1 MSLIEKLAGNIR
13 GSIAILFALML
24 PVVVGAAGVALDFSQ
39 AYLVQQRLS
48 QALDAAALAG
58 AASSTDPDEIEA
70 KILAFFEANY
80 PPEVLGAAFTP
91 VVEVVDNEVRIRGTA
106 EYDTIFVA
114 VLGIDDIEVAAHA
127 TVQRQVRGLEVVM
140 VLDNTGSMVE
150 EIDSLKEAADNF
162 VDIIFDAALEE
173 EDVKIGI
180 VPYSST
186 VNVGRYGLGLYP
198 NGVTYDDGIPFVTQ
212 PPGVSYTSNPD
223 STTNWNGCVVEHKST
238 TNDPYNTG
246 AVHVANSRG
255 QLWRSSSS
263 SSANWKGHGWNPAST
278 SNDPSPNDFT
288 DSHAGPWDIYQYGR
302 VIAQNSKCSDQGSG
316 YTTSRCSSCNSS
328 SASSSTRDRCNTSY
342 CFCWYSDVN
351 RYCPEATVFPL
362 TSEREDLHD
371 HIDLMYPEGATVP
384 SLGMVWGARL
394 LSPEP
399 PFREGSDW
407 GNEHWQK
414 AILFMTDGETAI
426 SGDMT
431 GYWAGSKNS
440 IGNATVDTRLKSL
453 CTTLKNDSHKVK
465 IYTVIFGQLNE
476 ATQTTYRDCATSP
489 SHYYEAL
496 DQDELVEVF
505 EDIARDLA
513 NLHISE

>member
-1 MSLIEKLAGNIR
+1 MMLIRTMLEDIR
-13 GSIAILFALML
+13 GGIAILFALML
-24 PVVVGAAGVALDFSQ
+24 PIVVGAAGVALDFSQ

-58 AASSTDPDEIEA
+58 AASSTDPEEIEA
-70 KILAFFEANY
+70 KVLAFFEANY

-91 VVEVVDNEVRIRGTA
+91 EVEVIDNEVRISGTA
-106 EYDTIFVA
+106 QYETLFVE
-114 VLGIDDIEVAAHA
+114 VLGIDDIDVAAHA

-140 VLDNTGSMVE
+140 VLDNTGSMAE
-150 EIDSLKEAADNF
+150 EMDSLKEAADSF

-198 NGVTYDDGIPFVTQ
+198 NGVTYDDGVPFVTQ

-238 TNDPYNTG
+238 DADPYDPAAT
-246 AVHVANSRG
+246 HVDNSKG
-255 QLWRSSSS
+255 QLWRSGT
-263 SSANWKGHGWNPAST
+263 NWKGHGWNPGSG
-278 SNDPSPNDFT
+278 SNDPAPNDYT
-288 DSHAGPWDIYQYGR
+288 DSYAGPWDIYIYGR
-302 VIAQNSKCSDQGSG
+302 VISQDQRCSDYSG
-316 YTTSRCSSCNSS
+316 YSTSRCSSCNPSS
-328 SASSSTRDRCNTSY
+328 WSSSTRNKCNTTY

-362 TSEREDLHD
+362 TTERDDLHD
-371 HIDLMYPEGATVP
+371 HIDLMHAEGATVP
-384 SLGMVWGARL
+384 SIGMVWGARL
-394 LSPEP
+394 LSPEA

-407 GNEHWQK
+407 NNEHWQK
-414 AILFMTDGETAI
+414 AILLMTDGETAI

-431 GYWAGSKNS
+431 GYWAGSKNN
-440 IGNATVDTRLKSL
+440 IGNATVDNRLQAL
-453 CTTLKNDSHKVK
+453 CTTLKDDDHKVK
-465 IYTVIFGQLNE
+465 IYTVIFGELDE
-476 ATQTTYRDCATSP
+476 DTQETYENCATSP

-496 DQDELVEVF
+496 SQEELIEVF